1 MSCNVFDLSVTACQG
16 KSRLVQPEMSVFD
29 RIHPLWDG
37 LRSAE
42 WVQSHDR
49 PPALDQTTNQRASEW
64 TKRTK
69 NMFDTFKFQIQYED
83 RTCLFYILN
92 DPQIH
97 VSSLLQFVSCL
108 LPSPAVVMVCL
119 LRYAQLIEHS
129 HRCWVNTSALVSG
142 CTNAVGLVMVGNFQ
156 VSVLHD
162 PTLLKMYASCVDE
175 CRRPLR
181 LFCLSGWSRQVSP
194 LRGSRGGV
202 PSRAAVCVPA
212 VCSHLPGGCDRP
224 RLLDGPLPGG
234 SGTWSHGLS
243 RPQYPLLTSGTSS
256 LLCRYST
263 ESLNLIDLFRHF
275 DSGVTLTL
283 LTAHFLLAVFV
294 THQ

>member
-1 MSCNVFDLSVTACQG
+1 MS
-16 KSRLVQPEMSVFD
+16 
-29 RIHPLWDG
+29 
-37 LRSAE
+37 
-42 WVQSHDR
+42 
-49 PPALDQTTNQRASEW
+49 PP
-64 TKRTK
+64 
-69 NMFDTFKFQIQYED
+69 
-83 RTCLFYILN
+83 
-92 DPQIH
+92 
-97 VSSLLQFVSCL
+97 VSCSGDGV
-108 LPSPAVVMVCL
+108 P
-119 LRYAQLIEHS
+119 
-129 HRCWVNTSALVSG
+129 SALRPVDRAQPPMLGQHQRSG
-142 CTNAVGLVMVGNFQ
+142 VGLHQRCGSGHGGQLPGERPAWSHFTENVRF
-156 VSVLHD
+156 
-162 PTLLKMYASCVDE
+162 LLGRVDE

-263 ESLNLIDLFRHF
+263 ESLNLINLYNGCNINITNGSLPFSCVCARTGMTSWHISSIISNNCASVKQVD
-275 DSGVTLTL
+275 VYL
-283 LTAHFLLAVFV
+283 LMFL
-294 THQ
+294 